1 MQIIIHPKGKKK
13 NYLVTIAIGKK
24 YFNNWKKYCYP
35 TWSLYCKKNKL
46 GLIVVDKYL
55 IDIDHPNFKKA
66 TWHKW
71 LIGIELIKLKINV
84 ENVCSIDSDFLIN
97 PFSPNIFLNYDE
109 NKFGLVSKRKKLP
122 YFSRHNTLKNISFYR
137 NKYYSNA
144 YPLDSA
150 IFISLENLYRYH
162 KFENQN
168 DEACAGLIL
177 FNVNNHSKLMEK
189 WFHLYDRNTKSI
201 TGDGD
206 QTHTNYHILKTKKVQ
221 WLDYRFQALWQ
232 LEMANYY
239 PFLYQKNMAKKKI
252 IMNCVES
259 SMLNNY
265 FLHFAGSWGEAK
277 MYKYQEIFIRNI
289 KNYEKLYKYYSKKAL
304 GKPKGV
310 IKPKI

>member
-1 MQIIIHPKGKKK
+1 M
-13 NYLVTIAIGKK
+13 
-24 YFNNWKKYCYP
+24 
-35 TWSLYCKKNKL
+35 
-46 GLIVVDKYL
+46 
-55 IDIDHPNFKKA
+55 
-66 TWHKW
+66 
-71 LIGIELIKLKINV
+71 
-84 ENVCSIDSDFLIN
+84 
-97 PFSPNIFLNYDE
+97 
-109 NKFGLVSKRKKLP
+109 
-122 YFSRHNTLKNISFYR
+122 
-137 NKYYSNA
+137 
-144 YPLDSA
+144 DSA

-189 WFHLYDRNTKSI
+189 WFHLYDRDTKSI

-221 WLDYRFQALWQ
+221 WLDYRYQALWQ

-252 IMNCVES
+252 IINCVES